1 MTWIIVIIVGLIL
14 IGALNSYLELPT
26 CPECKSKKAEV
37 VSKEEIKREPMYF
50 KEKQRIKEYKNTS
63 GKKQYFDWQTK
74 VSTNKYYILEC
85 CNDLIM
91 AFKTAI
97 WENDKNDVRLDDGK
111 QDIDSLDSQEYST
124 EPYMNALVSIN

>member
-37 VSKEEIKREPMYF
+37 VSKKEIKREPMYF

-74 VSTNKYYILEC
+74 VSTNKYYNAPQKVIEKEVLVEGERIYYDVTYKC
-85 CNDLIM
+85 SKCG
-91 AFKTAI
+91 KTFHI
-97 WENDKNDVRLDDGK
+97 KEHTDKK
-111 QDIDSLDSQEYST
+111 PTI
-124 EPYMNALVSIN
+124 INE

>member
-74 VSTNKYYILEC
+74 VSTNKYYNAPQKVIEKEVLVEGERIC
-85 CNDLIM
+85 YDVTYKCSKCG
-91 AFKTAI
+91 KTFHRK
-97 WENDKNDVRLDDGK
+97 EYTDKK
-111 QDIDSLDSQEYST
+111 PTI
-124 EPYMNALVSIN
+124 INK

>member
-14 IGALNSYLELPT
+14 LKALSVYLELPT

-63 GKKQYFDWQTK
+63 EKKQYFDWQTK
-74 VSTNKYYILEC
+74 VSTNKYVNAPQKVIEKEVLVEGERIYYDVTYKCSKCGKKFHRKEH
-85 CNDLIM
+85 
-91 AFKTAI
+91 T
-97 WENDKNDVRLDDGK
+97 DKK
-111 QDIDSLDSQEYST
+111 PTIISE
-124 EPYMNALVSIN
+124 